1 MLSKMDKLVD
11 IGLIK
16 QGEEENLYN
25 NMLARIANSD
35 LSSRNLSVSVV
46 DALSSLVFLVKN
58 KWKDKVPSTHLTK
71 KQFVHILAY
80 ICDRRSTL
88 EEQDAMKIRSI
99 WRPNMLQKEMERNRD
114 ALWPGLKF
122 LGVNIGNATG
132 TDYNF
137 FLNCSIS
144 QQATRVR
151 QRGGMIRWTRYLT
164 EAMTQVQIFLHLR
177 CSYYEL
183 VIAQLL
189 GLTIHIL
196 VLMLIQTIFLPLQ
209 PLNDDKY
216 AIKFFFC
223 S

>member
-88 EEQDAMKIRSI
+88 
-99 WRPNMLQKEMERNRD
+99 
-114 ALWPGLKF
+114 
-122 LGVNIGNATG
+122 
-132 TDYNF
+132 
-137 FLNCSIS
+137 
-144 QQATRVR
+144 
-151 QRGGMIRWTRYLT
+151 YLR
-164 EAMTQVQIFLHLR
+164 F
-177 CSYYEL
+177 
-183 VIAQLL
+183 
-189 GLTIHIL
+189 
-196 VLMLIQTIFLPLQ
+196 
-209 PLNDDKY
+209 
-216 AIKFFFC
+216 
-223 S
+223 

>member
-80 ICDRRSTL
+80 ICEKPFSGAFVFALLTHGNIIFDILEQSSFQKYTTL
-88 EEQDAMKIRSI
+88 E
-99 WRPNMLQKEMERNRD
+99 
-114 ALWPGLKF
+114 
-122 LGVNIGNATG
+122 V
-132 TDYNF
+132 
-137 FLNCSIS
+137 
-144 QQATRVR
+144 
-151 QRGGMIRWTRYLT
+151 
-164 EAMTQVQIFLHLR
+164 
-177 CSYYEL
+177 
-183 VIAQLL
+183 
-189 GLTIHIL
+189 
-196 VLMLIQTIFLPLQ
+196 
-209 PLNDDKY
+209 
-216 AIKFFFC
+216 
-223 S
+223 

>member
-1 MLSKMDKLVD
+1 MD

-88 EEQDAMKIRSI
+88 EEQEDKKIRGI
-99 WRPNMLQKEMERNRD
+99 WQPNMLQKEMERNRD

-132 TDYNF
+132 TYYYF
-137 FLNCSIS
+137 FLICSIL

-164 EAMTQVQIFLHLR
+164 EAMTQVHNIQYNILHGGFFWHF
-177 CSYYEL
+177 
-183 VIAQLL
+183 VICCICVFVCLC
-189 GLTIHIL
+189 IC
-196 VLMLIQTIFLPLQ
+196 VFV
-209 PLNDDKY
+209 Y
-216 AIKFFFC
+216 FC
-223 S
+223 ICAFDTWEYHF

>member
-1 MLSKMDKLVD
+1 MVVFFAMLQFSLRMSRAGQCTHSSYMCCCRLCNVSDWSQGLLSKMDKLVD

-88 EEQDAMKIRSI
+88 EEQEDMKIRSI
-99 WRPNMLQKEMERNRD
+99 WRPNICICV
-114 ALWPGLKF
+114 G
-122 LGVNIGNATG
+122 I
-132 TDYNF
+132 
-137 FLNCSIS
+137 CI
-144 QQATRVR
+144 
-151 QRGGMIRWTRYLT
+151 
-164 EAMTQVQIFLHLR
+164 
-177 CSYYEL
+177 
-183 VIAQLL
+183 
-189 GLTIHIL
+189 
-196 VLMLIQTIFLPLQ
+196 
-209 PLNDDKY
+209 
-216 AIKFFFC
+216 
-223 S
+223 